1 MTLHAPLA
9 TPAASRGHI
18 EVRNLGIQFETRH
31 GRLDAVSDVSLHVR
45 PGEFV
50 GLFAGA
56 SALATAGRVAYLR
69 RR

>member
-18 EVRNLGIQFETRH
+18 DVRNLGIQFDTRH
-31 GRLDAVSDVSLHVR
+31 GRLDAVSDVSIHVQ

-50 GLFAGA
+50 SLIGP
-56 SALATAGRVAYLR
+56 SRVS
-69 RR
+69 